1 MSLSD
6 MGKYSILRLNNHS
19 LTHIHSLTHSHPLF
33 LLLDTNKTLHVILA
47 SFVAAVLKDGTMADL
62 KRENNELRALV
73 EDRLL
78 IHITGPQGTPIYY
91 EGSLKN
97 GSSPDSGMLWNF
109 FLENPLSI
117 SLHLLALMEIRVGGI
132 VVHRFDIN
140 TITSDRFIPTP
151 GNINLINNSP
161 TTGRMFFQSHHSP
174 MLCMYARINFSRREI
189 VHLPRIME
197 LAQVVALHQHGKVQD
212 LIITGFTFKKSEIS
226 GCISLLEK
234 LGISS
239 SYDEEIPMFTGN
251 NKDEDNEYDD
261 CDCDCDD
268 DDDDDNDNFGLL
280 YHI

>member
-6 MGKYSILRLNNHS
+6 M
-19 LTHIHSLTHSHPLF
+19 
-33 LLLDTNKTLHVILA
+33 A

-117 SLHLLALMEIRVGGI
+117 SLRSLAGMEIRIGEI
-132 VVHRFDIN
+132 VVHRFDMN

-151 GNINLINNSP
+151 GNINPINNSP

-174 MLCMYARINFSRREI
+174 MLCMYARISSMNL
-189 VHLPRIME
+189 VHLPRIMD
-197 LAQVVALHQHGKVQD
+197 LAQVVNLQVQD

-239 SYDEEIPMFTGN
+239 SYDEEIPMFTDECY
-251 NKDEDNEYDD
+251 KYEDNEYDD
-261 CDCDCDD
+261 CDCDDDD